1 VVLPVKL
8 IKQYS
13 PFVAPL
19 PMVRPETYF
28 ALVTHPLPPMY
39 GPSCPLIDTF
49 RAGCASRLPAM
60 PRHRHNPASSFTQK
74 DVFVATFRSPPPVRR
89 PVLSMIIQINP
100 NYVSVKD

>member
-1 VVLPVKL
+1 MQYCPLDPVA
-8 IKQYS
+8 
-13 PFVAPL
+13 V
-19 PMVRPETYF
+19 MPETYF
-28 ALVTHPLPPMY
+28 PGLVIYPLPPITF
-39 GPSCPLIDTF
+39 PSVPVIVTLSV
-49 RAGCASRLPAM
+49 CASRLPAM